1 MSPFKIALI
10 ALAAIVMVAYAEDL
24 SATKDLE
31 LSETKGR
38 RYQYAN
44 YGHGYG
50 HTNTYGT
57 VLQTPTYHNNGYNTY
72 KKAPNTG
79 YVQQYQHRPVEYR
92 PVVQYYGYQKPY
104 VYQQKGYDSEEVKEY
119 EKPKVDKAYKKG
131 QDSEEV
137 KEYQKPKA
145 YKGSKKGQDS
155 EEVKEYEK
163 PKVYKAYQKG
173 QESEEV
179 KEYQKPKAHKGSKK
193 GDDSEEEKD
202 EPKGGEKSKSK
213 GSKKTKSDDKKKE
226 KKPQTYEVNNDKGEE
241 YGKYNGYI
249 SHSG

>member
-1 MSPFKIALI
+1 
-10 ALAAIVMVAYAEDL
+10 MVAYAEDL
-24 SATKDLE
+24 SAKKDLE

-50 HTNTYGT
+50 HTKYGT

-72 KKAPNTG
+72 KGKDSFSNVFPWHYSSHTKQFKNCVLHFEAPNTG

-145 YKGSKKGQDS
+145 YKGSKKG
-155 EEVKEYEK
+155 
-163 PKVYKAYQKG
+163 
-173 QESEEV
+173 SEEV
-179 KEYQKPKAHKGSKK
+179 KEYQKPKAYKGSKK

-213 GSKKTKSDDKKKE
+213 GSKKPKSDDKKKE

-249 SHSG
+249 THSG

>member
-1 MSPFKIALI
+1 
-10 ALAAIVMVAYAEDL
+10 MVAYAEDL
-24 SATKDLE
+24 SAKKDLE

-50 HTNTYGT
+50 HTKYGT

-72 KKAPNTG
+72 KKGKDSFSNVFPWHYSSHTKQFKNCVLHFEAPNTG

-137 KEYQKPKA
+137 KENEKPKVDKA
-145 YKGSKKGQDS
+145 YKKGQDS
-155 EEVKEYEK
+155 EEVKEY
-163 PKVYKAYQKG
+163 
-173 QESEEV
+173 
-179 KEYQKPKAHKGSKK
+179 QKPKAYKGSKK

-213 GSKKTKSDDKKKE
+213 GSKKPKSDDKKKE

-249 SHSG
+249 THSG